1 MDKTKA
7 KKTSVPAKAKSTS
20 QEALDQAKAK
30 KTSVPAKAKSASREG
45 LDQAMPKTTAAAP
58 KPAKSP
64 EPAAP
69 STSLAALI
77 GDSSTGGGSMSVSNL
92 TGHSGKKLAVPQRQD
107 SPQ

>member
-20 QEALDQAKAK
+20 QEALDQAKVK
-30 KTSVPAKAKSASREG
+30 KTSVPAKG
-45 LDQAMPKTTAAAP
+45 LDQAKRKTTAAAP

-77 GDSSTGGGSMSVSNL
+77 GDSSTGGGSMSVSDL
-92 TGHSGKKLAVPQRQD
+92 TSRSGKELAVPQRQH